1 MAFTLTESLKIVWGI
16 TQLERLK
23 PAWDQSPAIVY
34 ATRITADLLIE
45 VSKKDRGAPACQL

>member
-34 ATRITADLLIE
+34 ATRITADVLIE
-45 VSKKDRGAPACQL
+45 ASKASRSGDQP